1 MLSPLNVLCVRISRR
16 SFLTELIASSYKR
29 FNVSHVNRID
39 TELMRRLDLSLL
51 VAGKVGAIAGDQ
63 SEIPAEPGVAAGLA
77 FGQDVDVKVAAGK
90 VNEEIEKAARS
101 SSGSG
106 GGPNQKE
113 AVTLSDCITYA
124 ASLIPHL
131 PVESLDIPSLADLAE
146 LVASTA
152 QMETKAQ
159 IVQHVLAYN
168 KREELIQQVSNAMSF
183 FCPP

>member
-90 VNEEIEKAARS
+90 VNEEKAARS
-101 SSGSG
+101 SGSDAD
-106 GGPNQKE
+106 PNQKE
-113 AVTLSDCITYA
+113 AATLSDCITYA

-146 LVASTA
+146 FVASTT